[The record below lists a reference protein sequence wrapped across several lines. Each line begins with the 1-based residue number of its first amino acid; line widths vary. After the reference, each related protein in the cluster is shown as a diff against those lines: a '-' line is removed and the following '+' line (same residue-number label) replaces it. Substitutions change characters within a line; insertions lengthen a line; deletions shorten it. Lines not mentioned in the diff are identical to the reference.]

1 MSKKFTNQT
10 LGKPFLTMLS
20 VINLP
25 STDMKALH
33 SLLCF
38 VAELCANI
46 NLPTRAATLDQPLY
60 SKLMKL
66 YQQRKY
72 LSNLVSFINYLD
84 SNGCLMEG
92 SGLRRAPE
100 CVYALL
106 TVDHMFSGKGFPR
119 VVCGHILCASTILSL
134 LLEDFLASLAESQY
148 EKLIEIYESN
158 KPDNHINDDVAIN
171 MIGWFKIKKEEL
183 SSQCRTTAFLV

>member
-1 MSKKFTNQT
+1 MSTKFTNQT
-10 LGKPFLTMLS
+10 LGKPFLTTLS

-60 SKLMKL
+60 FKLMKL

-72 LSNLVSFINYLD
+72 LSNLVSFVNYLD

-92 SGLRRAPE
+92 SGLRTAPE

-106 TVDHMFSGKGFPR
+106 TVDHMFSEKGYPR
-119 VVCGHILCASTILSL
+119 VVCGHILCASTVLSL